1 MPPPASAKSSFG
13 ALAVDM
19 IERSGR
25 TVKEVA
31 AKLPNTPASQFTRW
45 KKGLWTYIPP
55 EKLEMIVKAITDDP
69 REQCDLIIAYRHD
82 VTPMFYRPMLL
93 DHQKGEAP
101 ISITSGEA
109 PWRDPLRR
117 RLDVLAQAYELN
129 NDFALMLDN
138 IVGWA
143 KRLTKGKESP

>member
-1 MPPPASAKSSFG
+1 MPPPTSAKSSFG

-31 AKLPNTPASQFTRW
+31 EKLPNTPASQFTRW

-55 EKLEMIVKAITDDP
+55 DKLELIARAITDDP
-69 REQCDLIIAYRHD
+69 REQCDLIMAYRHD

-101 ISITSGEA
+101 VSITDGEA
-109 PWRDPLRR
+109 AWRDPMRR
-117 RLDVLAQAYELN
+117 RLDVLGEAYELN
-129 NDFALMLDN
+129 SDFAAMLDN
-138 IVGWA
+138 MVGWA
-143 KRLTKGKESP
+143 KRLVKKDS